1 MSILLVRVQHYIA
14 LVVLL
19 ASLFMLSA
27 CGEQNKFDFNRPNSA
42 LTGIDTLQADSTG
55 GFARAFRSREFEFPQ
70 DYLAHPEF
78 KQEWWYFTG
87 NLSTATGD
95 KYGYQLTIFRI
106 GLKPDDRIIKT
117 LDYISANPEPNS
129 ELSSN
134 WRTNNIYMGHLALT
148 DVTNQRF
155 YDYEQ
160 F

>member
-1 MSILLVRVQHYIA
+1 MSILLGRVQHYIA

-78 KQEWWYFTG
+78 KQEWW
-87 NLSTATGD
+87 
-95 KYGYQLTIFRI
+95 
-106 GLKPDDRIIKT
+106 P
-117 LDYISANPEPNS
+117 
-129 ELSSN
+129 
-134 WRTNNIYMGHLALT
+134 
-148 DVTNQRF
+148 
-155 YDYEQ
+155 
-160 F
+160 